1 MPQNITLNLLKSF
14 FMNTVGMSQE
24 EARRLRVLEDYKI
37 LDTKDESDFDEI
49 TKLASEICNTPIS
62 LISFIDS
69 NRQWFKSTYGISIKE
84 TPRNVSFCAHAIE
97 GDSLFVVEN
106 ATEDERFKNFSLV
119 TGDPNIVFYAGIPL
133 TDKDGYSMGA
143 LCVIDNKTKKLT
155 EFQSNALQTLGR
167 QVVRLLELRK
177 LNHQLQLRNKIL
189 DTNYKN
195 LERFSHVITHDIKS
209 PLNNILSLTELLEEQ
224 LNEHLKDDVKIYIDY
239 IKEASF
245 KLKDYIEATLN
256 TYKEGSSSVKEKEF
270 FSLEKIVKNCNKLL
284 NPAQEYD
291 IRLNSSIEIF
301 NYKSYFE
308 QILLNLIS
316 NAIKYNDKPKVII
329 TIDIEVV
336 DDYCYLSIKDNGM
349 GIEPDK
355 IDHIFDMFNTL
366 GKLDRF
372 SNKGTG
378 IGLSTVKNLVER
390 IEGSISVASTIGEGT
405 VFTIKFKP

>member
-143 LCVIDNKTKKLT
+143 LCVINNKTKKLT

>member
-1 MPQNITLNLLKSF
+1 
-14 FMNTVGMSQE
+14 MNTVGISKE

-37 LDTKDESDFDEI
+37 LDSQNESDFDEI
-49 TKLASEICNTPIS
+49 TKLASEICNSPIS

-84 TPRNVSFCAHAIE
+84 TPRSVSFCAHAIE

-133 TDKDGYSMGA
+133 TDKDGYAMGA

-155 EFQSNALQTLGR
+155 EFQSNALEVLGR

-177 LNHQLQLRNKIL
+177 LNHQLQLRNNIL
-189 DTNYKN
+189 DNNYKN

-209 PLNNILSLTELLEEQ
+209 PLNNILSLTQLLEDE
-224 LNEHLKDDVKIYIDY
+224 LREHFKDDVKMYIDY
-239 IKEASF
+239 IKESSL
-245 KLKDYIEATLN
+245 KLKEYIEATLK
-256 TYKEGSSSVKEKEF
+256 TYKEGINTIKEKEF
-270 FSLEKIVKNCNKLL
+270 FSLESIVKNCNKLL
-284 NPAQEYD
+284 NPTKEYD
-291 IRLNSSIEIF
+291 IRLSNSIEIF

-329 TIDIEVV
+329 TIAIEVV
-336 DDYCYLSIKDNGM
+336 DNYCYLTIKDNGI
-349 GIEPDK
+349 GIEADK

-366 GKLDRF
+366 DKVDRF
-372 SNKGTG
+372 NNTGTG

-390 IEGSISVASTIGEGT
+390 IEGTISVASTIGEGT

>member
-1 MPQNITLNLLKSF
+1 
-14 FMNTVGMSQE
+14 MNTVGISKE

-37 LDTKDESDFDEI
+37 LDTQNESDFDEI

-69 NRQWFKSTYGISIKE
+69 NRQWFKSTYGISLKE

-155 EFQSNALQTLGR
+155 EFQSNALEVLGR

-177 LNHQLQLRNKIL
+177 LNHQLQLRNNIL
-189 DTNYKN
+189 DNNYKN

-209 PLNNILSLTELLEEQ
+209 PLNNILSLTQLLEDE
-224 LNEHLKDDVKIYIDY
+224 LKEHFKDDVKMYIDY
-239 IKEASF
+239 IKESSL
-245 KLKDYIEATLN
+245 KLKEYIEATLK
-256 TYKEGSSSVKEKEF
+256 TYKEGINTIKEKEF
-270 FSLEKIVKNCNKLL
+270 FSLESIVKNCNKLL
-284 NPAQEYD
+284 NPTKEYD
-291 IRLNSSIEIF
+291 IQLSNSIEIF

-308 QILLNLIS
+308 QILLNIIS

-329 TIDIEVV
+329 TIAIEVV
-336 DDYCYLSIKDNGM
+336 DSYCYLTIKDNGI
-349 GIEPDK
+349 GIEADK

-366 GKLDRF
+366 DKVDRF
-372 SNKGTG
+372 NNTGTG

-390 IEGSISVASTIGEGT
+390 IEGNISVASTIGEGT

>member
-1 MPQNITLNLLKSF
+1 
-14 FMNTVGMSQE
+14 MNTVGFSQE

-37 LDTKDESDFDEI
+37 LDTQDESDFDEI

>member
-1 MPQNITLNLLKSF
+1 
-14 FMNTVGMSQE
+14 MNTVGMSQE

-37 LDTKDESDFDEI
+37 LDTQDESDFDEI

-84 TPRNVSFCAHAIE
+84 TPRNVSFCAHAIK

-106 ATEDERFKNFSLV
+106 ATEDDRFKNFSLV

-143 LCVIDNKTKKLT
+143 LCVIDNKSKKLT
-155 EFQSNALQTLGR
+155 EFQRNALETLGR

-209 PLNNILSLTELLEEQ
+209 PLNNILSLTELLEAQ
-224 LNEHLKDDVKIYIDY
+224 LNEHLKDDVKIYVDY

-256 TYKEGSSSVKEKEF
+256 TYKEGSGSIKEKEF
-270 FSLEKIVKNCNKLL
+270 FSLENIIKNCNKLL
-284 NPAQEYD
+284 NPTQEYD
-291 IRLNSSIEIF
+291 IRLHSTVEIF

-329 TIDIEVV
+329 TIDIEIVE
-336 DDYCYLSIKDNGM
+336 DSCHLSVKDNGM

-366 GKLDRF
+366 DKVDRF
-372 SNKGTG
+372 NNKGTG

-390 IEGSISVASTIGEGT
+390 IEGKINVSSTVGEGT
-405 VFTIKFKP
+405 VFTIEFKP

>member
-1 MPQNITLNLLKSF
+1 
-14 FMNTVGMSQE
+14 MNTVGISME

-37 LDTKDESDFDEI
+37 LDTQNESDFDEI
-49 TKLASEICNTPIS
+49 TKLASEICNSPIS

-84 TPRNVSFCAHAIE
+84 TPRSVSFCAHAIK

-106 ATEDERFKNFSLV
+106 ATEDERFKNFSSV

-133 TDKDGYSMGA
+133 TDKDGYAMGA

-155 EFQSNALQTLGR
+155 EFQSNALEVLGR

-177 LNHQLQLRNKIL
+177 LNHQLQLRNNIL
-189 DTNYKN
+189 DNNYKN

-209 PLNNILSLTELLEEQ
+209 PLNNILSLTQLLEDE
-224 LNEHLKDDVKIYIDY
+224 LKEHFKDDVKMYIDY
-239 IKEASF
+239 IKESSL
-245 KLKDYIEATLN
+245 KLKEYIEATLK
-256 TYKEGSSSVKEKEF
+256 TYKEGINTIKEKEF
-270 FSLEKIVKNCNKLL
+270 FSLESIVKNCNKLL
-284 NPAQEYD
+284 NPTKEYD
-291 IRLNSSIEIF
+291 IRLSNSIEIF

-329 TIDIEVV
+329 TIAIEVV
-336 DDYCYLSIKDNGM
+336 DNYCYLTIKDNGI
-349 GIEPDK
+349 GIEADK

-366 GKLDRF
+366 DKVDRF
-372 SNKGTG
+372 NNTGTG

-390 IEGSISVASTIGEGT
+390 IEGTINVASTIGEGT

>member
-1 MPQNITLNLLKSF
+1 
-14 FMNTVGMSQE
+14 MNTVGISME

-37 LDTKDESDFDEI
+37 LDTQNESDFDEI
-49 TKLASEICNTPIS
+49 TKLASEICNSPIS

-84 TPRNVSFCAHAIE
+84 TPRSVSFCAHAIK

-106 ATEDERFKNFSLV
+106 ATEDERFKNFSSV

-133 TDKDGYSMGA
+133 TDKDGYAMGA

-155 EFQSNALQTLGR
+155 EFQSNALEVLGR

-177 LNHQLQLRNKIL
+177 LNHQLQLRNNIL
-189 DTNYKN
+189 DNNYKN

-209 PLNNILSLTELLEEQ
+209 PLNNILSLTQLLEDE
-224 LNEHLKDDVKIYIDY
+224 LKEHFKDDVKMYIDY
-239 IKEASF
+239 IKESSL
-245 KLKDYIEATLN
+245 KLKEYIEATLK
-256 TYKEGSSSVKEKEF
+256 TYKEGINTIKEKEF
-270 FSLEKIVKNCNKLL
+270 FSLESIVKNCNKLL
-284 NPAQEYD
+284 NPTKEYD
-291 IRLNSSIEIF
+291 IRLSNSIEIF

-329 TIDIEVV
+329 TIAIEVV
-336 DDYCYLSIKDNGM
+336 DNYCYLTIKDNGI
-349 GIEPDK
+349 GIEADK

-366 GKLDRF
+366 DKVDRF
-372 SNKGTG
+372 NNTGTG

-390 IEGSISVASTIGEGT
+390 IEGTINVTSTIGEGT

>member
-1 MPQNITLNLLKSF
+1 
-14 FMNTVGMSQE
+14 MNTVGISKK

-37 LDTKDESDFDEI
+37 LDTQNESDFDEI
-49 TKLASEICNTPIS
+49 TKLASEICNSPIS

-84 TPRNVSFCAHAIE
+84 TPRSVSFCAHAIK

-106 ATEDERFKNFSLV
+106 ATEDERFKNFSSV

-133 TDKDGYSMGA
+133 TDKDGYAMGA

-155 EFQSNALQTLGR
+155 EFQSNALEVLGR

-177 LNHQLQLRNKIL
+177 LNHQLQLRNNIL
-189 DTNYKN
+189 DNNYKN

-209 PLNNILSLTELLEEQ
+209 PLNNILSLTQLLEDE
-224 LNEHLKDDVKIYIDY
+224 LKEHFKDDVKMYIDY
-239 IKEASF
+239 IKESSL
-245 KLKDYIEATLN
+245 KLKEYIEATLK
-256 TYKEGSSSVKEKEF
+256 TYKEGINTIKEKEF
-270 FSLEKIVKNCNKLL
+270 FSLESIVKNCNKLL
-284 NPAQEYD
+284 NPTKEYD
-291 IRLNSSIEIF
+291 IRLSNSIEIF

-329 TIDIEVV
+329 TIAIEVV
-336 DDYCYLSIKDNGM
+336 DNYCYLTIKDNGI
-349 GIEPDK
+349 GIEADK

-366 GKLDRF
+366 DKVDRF
-372 SNKGTG
+372 NNTGTG

-390 IEGSISVASTIGEGT
+390 IEGTISVASTIGEGT

>member
-1 MPQNITLNLLKSF
+1 
-14 FMNTVGMSQE
+14 MNTVGISKE

-37 LDTKDESDFDEI
+37 LDTQNESDFDEI

-69 NRQWFKSTYGISIKE
+69 NRQWFKSTYGISLKE

-97 GDSLFVVEN
+97 GESLFVVEN

-155 EFQSNALQTLGR
+155 EFQSNALEVLGR

-177 LNHQLQLRNKIL
+177 LNHQLQLQNNIL
-189 DTNYKN
+189 DNNYKN

-209 PLNNILSLTELLEEQ
+209 PLNNILSLTQLLEDE
-224 LNEHLKDDVKIYIDY
+224 LKEHFKDDVKMYIDY
-239 IKEASF
+239 IKESSL
-245 KLKDYIEATLN
+245 KLKEYIEATLK
-256 TYKEGSSSVKEKEF
+256 TYKEGINTIKEKEF
-270 FSLEKIVKNCNKLL
+270 FSLESIVKNCNKLL
-284 NPAQEYD
+284 NPTKEYD
-291 IRLNSSIEIF
+291 IRLSNSIEIF

-329 TIDIEVV
+329 TIAIEVV
-336 DDYCYLSIKDNGM
+336 DNYCYLTIKDNGI
-349 GIEPDK
+349 GIEADK

-366 GKLDRF
+366 DKVDRF
-372 SNKGTG
+372 NNTGTG

-390 IEGSISVASTIGEGT
+390 IEGTISVASTIGEGT